1 MKKLIFLLL
10 VGWMIPAA
18 AQTQKTADAEKLIE
32 KKLDFLRERLLLDD
46 AQFQAFAPVFRRYET
61 QRMELARQRRDLVKD
76 LRKDRLT
83 KLSDAEV
90 SRRLDRILQIDEKM
104 FLLKK
109 EYYRQLKKI
118 LPPRKILAL
127 VRANHQFRRL
137 LLQRQRRR
145 AMERREHIRGRH
157 GTRPAHAPVM
167 HRPAGPQ
174 NPVQ

>member
-18 AQTQKTADAEKLIE
+18 AQNQKTVNADKLIE

-46 AQFQAFAPVFRRYET
+46 TQFRAFAPVFRRYET
-61 QRMELARQRRDLVKD
+61 QRMALARQRHDLVKD
-76 LRKDRLT
+76 LRKERLSQ
-83 KLSDAEV
+83 LSDADV
-90 SRRLDRILQIDEKM
+90 SHRLDRILEIDEKM

-127 VRANHQFRRL
+127 VRADNQFRRL
-137 LLQRQRRR
+137 LLQRRRHR
-145 AMERREHIRGRH
+145 AMERREHMHGMRRG
-157 GTRPAHAPVM
+157 PAPG
-167 HRPAGPQ
+167 RQKPAGPQ